1 MQNTLHTMQYPYY
14 EFSVPVFIKALRSVA
29 HLLDVAHEFAQ
40 ANGGDEQSIL
50 NASLAPDM
58 FSFIRQVRICTDNA
72 KGAAAR
78 LAGIDVPVYEDTETT
93 IAELK
98 ARIEK
103 TIQFLESLAPEQFA
117 NAAEVRV
124 ELPYFPGM
132 HFVGDGYLRQYAIPN
147 FFFHVTTVYAILRAQ
162 GASVGKADFMHGLPL
177 IPNA

>member
-1 MQNTLHTMQYPYY
+1 MQYPYY
-14 EFSVPVFIKALRSVA
+14 EFSVPVFTKMLRSVS
-29 HLLDVAHEFAQ
+29 HLLDIAHEHVQ
-40 ANGGDEQSIL
+40 TKGGDEGIIL

-58 FSFIRQVRICTDNA
+58 FTFIRQVRICADNA

-78 LAGIDVPVYEDTETT
+78 LAGVPVPVFEDTETT

-103 TIQFLESLAPEQFA
+103 TIAFLESLTPEQFA
-117 NAAEVRV
+117 SAADVHV

-132 HFVGDGYLRQYAIPN
+132 HFEGDGYLRQYALPN

-162 GASVGKADFMHGLPL
+162 GAALGKADFMHGLPL